1 MTSLSL
7 LKSCLIS
14 SLDRIY
20 LQEKW
25 ISDQSLVTILQGDFG
40 LDFVNKWY
48 INKYLPDIY
57 LNKYNCTHVQIN
69 ALKNAEKK
77 SINVRFYYFSKSS
90 VVPRHLSTRKQ
101 WQDVYDHF
109 KVLRT
114 NQHTC
119 PTKVLKEN
127 TNIEVTNED
136 KINLPEKRKTIYEE
150 IGNYFTSPEALR
162 LFNPNRDKSVE
173 DCLS

>member
-57 LNKYNCTHVQIN
+57 LNKYNCTHDRIN
-69 ALKNAEKK
+69 ALKNEEKK
-77 SINVRFYYFSKSS
+77 
-90 VVPRHLSTRKQ
+90 
-101 WQDVYDHF
+101 
-109 KVLRT
+109 
-114 NQHTC
+114 
-119 PTKVLKEN
+119 
-127 TNIEVTNED
+127 
-136 KINLPEKRKTIYEE
+136 
-150 IGNYFTSPEALR
+150 
-162 LFNPNRDKSVE
+162 
-173 DCLS
+173 